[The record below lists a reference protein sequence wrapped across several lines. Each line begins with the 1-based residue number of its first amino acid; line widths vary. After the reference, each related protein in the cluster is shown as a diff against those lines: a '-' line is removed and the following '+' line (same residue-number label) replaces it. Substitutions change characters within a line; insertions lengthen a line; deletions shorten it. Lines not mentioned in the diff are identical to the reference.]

1 MKKEIK
7 DLKAEIKRNKE
18 EIELLNIRYKN
29 QELKLNRTINILQDL
44 KEEYK
49 LNKHY
54 NDNIKAILEE
64 LEKNI
69 LQDIKLKEYRILDD
83 LIDSYIKLRNEV
95 K

>member
-29 QELKLNRTINILQDL
+29 QELKLNRAINILQDL

-49 LNKHY
+49 LNKNY
-54 NDNIKAILEE
+54 NDNIKEILEE

-69 LQDIKLKEYRILDD
+69 LQDIKLKEYRTLDD